1 MVAHKLQSQDSG
13 ETLLLLNPKIKCA
26 FSQKRYRYYFGI
38 LDIKPHQPNPW
49 LTINDLAF
57 ASMAIASA
65 KKIVKYYK
73 AMRPLAKLIFVS
85 LLEETKDRSQNEW
98 M

>member
-1 MVAHKLQSQDSG
+1 MRFLAK
-13 ETLLLLNPKIKCA
+13 TI
-26 FSQKRYRYYFGI
+26 RYYLGI
-38 LDIKPHQPNPW
+38 LDIKAHQPNPW
-49 LTINDLAF
+49 LTISDPTF
-57 ASMAIASA
+57 ASMAIAPA